1 MGVKD
6 DIKVSTNS
14 ANTSFSFIFKR
25 FILKSPAIITSEFVL
40 SNDEMIGVNSER
52 NCL

>member
-1 MGVKD
+1 M
-6 DIKVSTNS
+6 
-14 ANTSFSFIFKR
+14 
-25 FILKSPAIITSEFVL
+25 ILKYKKILRILLFRYPEIITSEFVL

>member
-1 MGVKD
+1 MILKY
-6 DIKVSTNS
+6 KKNS
-14 ANTSFSFIFKR
+14 ANTSFSIIFKR

-40 SNDEMIGVNSER
+40 SNDEMIGVNSES